1 MKHFTWKR
9 SQCNV
14 MKKKIHLSL
23 QTTKKLIKFMTM
35 NINQQIITLNIYKT
49 PDSAYI
55 LKQEQTG
62 MRWNRLEWAGT
73 T

>member
-1 MKHFTWKR
+1 
-9 SQCNV
+9 
-14 MKKKIHLSL
+14 
-23 QTTKKLIKFMTM
+23 MTM

-49 PDSAYI
+49 PHSAYI